1 MMQMPGPTV
10 TPTNSGKID
19 NLFNSYEEEKGKFIY
34 DEGMCKF
41 FKDVGISESSMAT
54 DLRVVLIMYYM

>member
-34 DEGMCKF
+34 DEGIAKF
-41 FKDVGISESSMAT
+41 FKDAGISESTMTS
-54 DLRVVLIMYYM
+54 DLRVVLI